1 MGYLGRFSHRGHFVK
16 RISLLAFALVGF
28 AALAQ
33 AQPQV
38 LSPHGTQSQSS
49 PAQVE
54 GRGGANCD
62 YCKQKMDACD
72 REDRIG
78 KPICQRAAMQC
89 RCP

>member
-1 MGYLGRFSHRGHFVK
+1 MK
-16 RISLLAFALVGF
+16 RISLLAFAIVGF

-38 LSPHGTQSQSS
+38 LSPRGTQSSQ

-54 GRGGANCD
+54 GRGGGNCE
-62 YCKQKMDACD
+62 YCQQKMDACNN
-72 REDRIG
+72 EDRIG